1 MRRPLNWIVVS
12 ISLMVLF
19 ANRMWAQR
27 PADELASQAR
37 EIVPAATPLAAI
49 PDSPFAYVREDGTQE
64 YLPVPAV
71 PAVLAAPRS
80 GFEDVHA
87 QDGFDRWLEGD
98 PKAAV
103 YTWSSP
109 VTTTE
114 SQPLRF

>member
-27 PADELASQAR
+27 PGDEPATQAR
-37 EIVPAATPLAAI
+37 QAVPGAAI
-49 PDSPFAYVREDGTQE
+49 PTAIADNPFAYVREDGTQE

-80 GFEDVHA
+80 SFEDVHA
-87 QDGFDRWLEGD
+87 QDGFDRWVQGD

-109 VTTTE
+109 VIKAE
-114 SQPLRF
+114 PQPLSF